1 MKMIQRLAIVA
12 VALALVAAFAFGG
25 YSYQLKRKADETVR
39 VSFDLSQKG
48 RPTVQELRQRF
59 GSALK
64 QPAPCIAYGCG
75 YQILLSNRVL
85 AKFRL
90 VPYTVLRSYFWARN
104 GVIEENSLE
113 FWTIGSE
120 GSMVLSYVDLKY
132 CERCDYFTL
141 NPWSDTAWL
150 RTTGSIDIGNASTA
164 ANKRVALALDTGC
177 LTRFRGCTNIAELFP
192 TVWQLTSARVISCR
206 IPNHEGVIIDNR

>member
-1 MKMIQRLAIVA
+1 MKLIQGLPVSA
-12 VALALVAAFAFGG
+12 VALALVAVCVFGV
-25 YSYQLKRKADETVR
+25 YSYQLKRNADEAVR
-39 VSFDLSQKG
+39 VSYDLSQKEQ
-48 RPTVQELRQRF
+48 PTVQELRQRL
-59 GSALK
+59 GSALE
-64 QPAPCIAYGCG
+64 QPDPCTTYGCG

-85 AKFRL
+85 ANFHL
-90 VPYTVLRSYFWARN
+90 VPYTVLRSYFWTRN

-120 GSMVLSYVDLKY
+120 GSMVLSYIDLKY

-177 LTRFRGCTNIAELFP
+177 VTRLRGCTNIAELFP
-192 TVWQLTSARVISCR
+192 NVWYENSARAISCR

>member
-1 MKMIQRLAIVA
+1 MKLIQRSA
-12 VALALVAAFAFGG
+12 VSALALALGAVCVFGV
-25 YSYQLKRKADETVR
+25 YSYQLKRDADETVR
-39 VSFDLSQKG
+39 VSYDLSQK
-48 RPTVQELRQRF
+48 RQPTVQELRRRL

-64 QPAPCIAYGCG
+64 QPEPCTAYGCG

-85 AKFRL
+85 AKVHL

-113 FWTIGSE
+113 FWTIGNE

-141 NPWSDTAWL
+141 SPWSDTMWL
-150 RTTGSIDIGNASTA
+150 RTTGSIELGSASTED
-164 ANKRVALALDTGC
+164 NKRIALALDTGC
-177 LTRFRGCTNIAELFP
+177 LTRLRGCTNIAELFP
-192 TVWQLTSARVISCR
+192 KVWQQTSARAISCR
-206 IPNHEGVIIDNR
+206 IPNHEGVIVDSR